1 MKKLDL
7 DLIQTELLTLSDLAV
22 KKALQKGANEAEA
35 LFSAADTMS
44 VIIRKKTIDARRG
57 MPSGGGIRVVIEG
70 KVGFAAATGTNKKLV
85 DNVVEEAIA
94 VARIR
99 PADPN
104 FKHLPD
110 PVQLVSR
117 DGIIDSGILEFSEDS
132 ALTSVGEFAK
142 RAQAYDK
149 RIKSFYGNLSVNR
162 ACLAVSNSRGI
173 EGSSKTAYMK
183 VSARCTAA
191 DEGRQKTGTD
201 IFVTRKL
208 NDFSEL
214 GEKAAISSLR
224 MLESKPLGRTM
235 KSCVIWEAMPFGGL
249 FKEMLGSAIDAE
261 NVIEGRSYLKD
272 KIGENVASR
281 NTTIVDDG
289 QLPEGI
295 ETSKI
300 DGEGIPRRTTTL
312 IDSGVLKTYLY
323 DSYSSLIQDKES
335 TGNAT
340 REWPEPFLQ
349 SPSTSTTNLVVKPGT
364 KKLDELLGEVDEGVL
379 VTDDVMGAGTSN
391 LITGDFSIVAPN
403 SYLVKKG
410 QIVHPLEPVSVA
422 GNFFEALKTIREI
435 GSDARLLDEGRI
447 PSIVIEDLSVSG

>member
-1 MKKLDL
+1 
-7 DLIQTELLTLSDLAV
+7 
-22 KKALQKGANEAEA
+22 
-35 LFSAADTMS
+35 
-44 VIIRKKTIDARRG
+44 
-57 MPSGGGIRVVIEG
+57 
-70 KVGFAAATGTNKKLV
+70 
-85 DNVVEEAIA
+85 
-94 VARIR
+94 
-99 PADPN
+99 
-104 FKHLPD
+104 
-110 PVQLVSR
+110 
-117 DGIIDSGILEFSEDS
+117 
-132 ALTSVGEFAK
+132 
-142 RAQAYDK
+142 
-149 RIKSFYGNLSVNR
+149 
-162 ACLAVSNSRGI
+162 
-173 EGSSKTAYMK
+173 
-183 VSARCTAA
+183 
-191 DEGRQKTGTD
+191 
-201 IFVTRKL
+201 
-208 NDFSEL
+208 
-214 GEKAAISSLR
+214 
-224 MLESKPLGRTM
+224 
-235 KSCVIWEAMPFGGL
+235 MPFGGL